1 MGARLGALGALG
13 ALALALTPLLAAG
26 AGAPLLAG
34 SSPTA
39 QPRWGG
45 DGDWGGAGRRG
56 LRQEPLDPHL
66 PAAPAGPKDD
76 PFADVRPPGLAAQPA
91 PATAPANGT
100 APFEG
105 RAAPANASSSAAQG
119 AAGEAAAAAEP
130 ADIGPVV
137 PVPEVA
143 PGEAESAEAEAA
155 EGRLQADQMPSETDL
170 EEILEGDFPSEEE
183 ADLEKREALGILLML
198 TVLFTILLLGFVA
211 EHFHLTW
218 LSEAAIGLL
227 SGALVGMLA
236 KFAAHDEVF
245 KETVKFDVE
254 IFFLGLLPPIM
265 FEAGYAVSPEFG
277 RTDRFLSFP
286 SGGN

>member
-155 EGRLQADQMPSETDL
+155 EGRLQAELVRVRELRQGPGVDPRTVRPRAVSGP
-170 EEILEGDFPSEEE
+170 GDG
-183 ADLEKREALGILLML
+183 AGWL
-198 TVLFTILLLGFVA
+198 VA
-211 EHFHLTW
+211 E
-218 LSEAAIGLL
+218 SE
-227 SGALVGMLA
+227 
-236 KFAAHDEVF
+236 
-245 KETVKFDVE
+245 
-254 IFFLGLLPPIM
+254 
-265 FEAGYAVSPEFG
+265 
-277 RTDRFLSFP
+277 P
-286 SGGN
+286 SGGRRPPQRRPAPPGPVPHEAGAGARGRGGSGRPGDLRRGVGPGRGGG

>member
-1 MGARLGALGALG
+1 MGARLGARLGALG

-26 AGAPLLAG
+26 AGAPLLAAG
-34 SSPTA
+34 SPTA
-39 QPRWGG
+39 QPPLGG
-45 DGDWGGAGRRG
+45 EGGGGAGRRG
-56 LRQEPLDPHL
+56 LRQEPLDLDLDPPL
-66 PAAPAGPKDD
+66 PSAPAGPQDD
-76 PFADVRPPGLAAQPA
+76 PFADVRPPPGPAAR
-91 PATAPANGT
+91 PANGT
-100 APFEG
+100 APVEG
-105 RAAPANASSSAAQG
+105 RAAPAPANATASAVPG
-119 AAGEAAAAAEP
+119 AAGEAAAAEP

-137 PVPEVA
+137 PVPEAA
-143 PGEAESAEAEAA
+143 PREAESAEAGAA

-277 RTDRFLSFP
+277 GRTDRFLFR
-286 SGGN
+286 GD